1 MPFFDL
7 ASLTKPLV
15 TAPLALAFLDLDSD
29 RREELGFHERREP
42 LTVRQLLSHSSGLPP
57 WLPCTGEAL
66 SAQMRRGWP
75 LGEVP
80 LLRVAMFGRS
90 TYSDLGY
97 RLIAEL
103 LESECGVPWKRMGE
117 AFTGLSAAPWSLAPA
132 RIPPGPDFEAW
143 RVAAPQDHPFPPA
156 APKLP
161 HDANARAGM
170 IGHAGFGAA
179 PAQMQA
185 WLGRWIAQGWAS
197 RMATPTAESGDGG
210 VWGLGLQVS
219 LDGEGRFGRLLARVP
234 EGLGGLHLVASDD
247 SSRPPEIPPL
257 EGPPGQPTGWWYH
270 TGFTG
275 PLLCFRPSDR
285 CCLALL
291 CHRAG
296 PDGELLDLDQ
306 LRSRRTAMLEGLVAG
321 LRG

>member
-15 TAPLALAFLDLDSD
+15 TAPLALAFLDLDAD
-29 RREELGFHERREP
+29 RREELGFLERREP
-42 LTVRQLLSHSSGLPP
+42 LTVRQLLSHSAGLPP
-57 WLPCTGEAL
+57 WLPYTGEPL

-80 LLRVAMFGRS
+80 LLRVAQTGRS

-103 LESECGVPWKRMGE
+103 GEAKTGLEWKRLGK
-117 AFTGLSAAPWSLAPA
+117 AFTGLSPAPWSLVPMAL
-132 RIPPGPDFEAW
+132 PPGPDQEAW
-143 RVAAPQDHPFPPA
+143 AAA
-156 APKLP
+156 APKERPFPKAVPGLS

-170 IGHAGFGAA
+170 PGHAGFGAG
-179 PAQMQA
+179 PSQLKT

-197 RMATPTAESGDGG
+197 RMATPTAESGEGG
-210 VWGLGLQVS
+210 IWGLGLQVA

-234 EGLGGLHLVASDD
+234 EGLGGVHLVASDETAL
-247 SSRPPEIPPL
+247 PAEIPPL
-257 EGPPGQPTGWWYH
+257 AGSPGRPTGWWFH

-296 PDGELLDLDQ
+296 PDGELLDLDR
-306 LRSRRTAMLEGLVAG
+306 LRSRRSALLQQIVAD